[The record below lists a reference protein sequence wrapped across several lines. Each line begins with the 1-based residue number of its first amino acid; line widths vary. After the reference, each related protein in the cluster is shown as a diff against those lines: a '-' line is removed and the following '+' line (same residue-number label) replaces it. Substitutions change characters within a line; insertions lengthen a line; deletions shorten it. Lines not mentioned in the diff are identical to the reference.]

1 MKRRLW
7 VSGILLLALA
17 MAFVTGAQAA
27 TWKLS
32 HVRPQDTAIDKELN
46 WFANAAKDASG
57 GKIQMQC
64 RWSGSSTHPSMVDG

>member
-7 VSGILLLALA
+7 VSGVLLLALA

-46 WFANAAKDASG
+46 WFANAA
-57 GKIQMQC
+57 
-64 RWSGSSTHPSMVDG
+64 WSSW